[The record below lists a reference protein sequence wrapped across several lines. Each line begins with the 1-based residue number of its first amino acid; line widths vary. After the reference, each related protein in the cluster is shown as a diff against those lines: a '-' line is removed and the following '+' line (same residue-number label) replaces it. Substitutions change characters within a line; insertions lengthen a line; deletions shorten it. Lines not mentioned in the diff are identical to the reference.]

1 MGNVLS
7 RVFWWLLFL
16 DGNDEEATSQP
27 DEEPHVPAS
36 DFAGDTGK
44 SSAADTPFASESE
57 SAMNTLSTTNTYID
71 IPLTVGEVEMEA
83 AARATKAFEAGDFRG
98 ALSAYT
104 QALLEH
110 PLSPDYLTQRSTAF
124 ARLKPPRN
132 DLALKDA
139 ELALLSAKSRAV
151 REKIQAAQFRRMIT
165 LYNLGRYADAAF
177 LVEKLKLFIPKDS
190 KPGKMQVDMWAAKC
204 NIKTKANPDQTVT
217 IREYPD
223 FPSGLP
229 SQSDMVDKFKAQLDS
244 DGNYV
249 FPEDVAAPS
258 TSQQTDPA
266 TSSTEASTD
275 CKNTTDTQPS
285 TATSAPTPKIRH
297 EWYQNNQNITLT
309 LYAKGVSKSAADIE
323 INADSVSIS
332 FPHPSNPNSTFNFT
346 LDPLFALIDPAQS
359 TSNIMSTKVE
369 LTLRKAQAGQ
379 KWRSLEGTS
388 VLLPTS
394 DQDTS
399 SSSASTAP
407 AIQAP
412 PVAQSAPSYPTS
424 SRTGPKNWDKLADD
438 LHAQSKGK
446 KKEKATGPASGDE
459 EEADVDSDYDGD
471 AVDGFFK
478 KLYAGADPD
487 TRRAMQKSFL
497 ESQGTALST
506 NWSEVGKGKV
516 DVVKSKDDE

>member
-16 DGNDEEATSQP
+16 DGNNEEATLQN
-27 DEEPHVPAS
+27 DEAEPALV
-36 DFAGDTGK
+36 GDTGT
-44 SSAADTPFASESE
+44 SSAVETSNASESE
-57 SAMNTLSTTNTYID
+57 SAVNIISTINTYINTPPTD
-71 IPLTVGEVEMEA
+71 NKVEMEA
-83 AARATKAFEAGDFRG
+83 AARASKALENGDFRG

-104 QALLEH
+104 QALIEH

-139 ELALLSAKSRAV
+139 ELALISAKSRAV
-151 REKIQAAQFRRMIT
+151 REKIQAAQFRRMVT
-165 LYNLGRYADAAF
+165 LYSLGRYADAAF
-177 LVEKLKLFIPKDS
+177 LVEKLKSFIPKDR

-204 NIKTKANPDQTVT
+204 NTKIKSNPDQTVT
-217 IREYPD
+217 IREYPE

-229 SQSDMVDKFKAQLDS
+229 PQSEMVGKFKAQLDS
-244 DGNYV
+244 EGNYV
-249 FPEDVAAPS
+249 FPEDVAALS
-258 TSQQTDPA
+258 TSQQTKTA

-275 CKNTTDTQPS
+275 VKNTTDSQS
-285 TATSAPTPKIRH
+285 SSATAATIPKIRH
-297 EWYQNNQNITLT
+297 EWYQNNQNVTLT
-309 LYAKGVSKSAADIE
+309 LYAKGVSKDAADIE

-346 LDPLFALIDPAQS
+346 LDPLFALIDPTQS
-359 TSNIMSTKVE
+359 TSNVMSTKVE

-379 KWRSLEGTS
+379 KWHNLEGS
-388 VLLPTS
+388 GIALRS
-394 DQDTS
+394 SGQDTS
-399 SSSASTAP
+399 SLSASTTA
-407 AIQAP
+407 AIQPP
-412 PVAQSAPSYPTS
+412 PVAQTAPSYPTS

-446 KKEKATGPASGDE
+446 KKEKTTGSASGDDE

>member
-1 MGNVLS
+1 M
-7 RVFWWLLFL
+7 
-16 DGNDEEATSQP
+16 DCNDEEATSHAQQ
-27 DEEPHVPAS
+27 VPAS
-36 DFAGDTGK
+36 ALDASGGDTGR
-44 SSAADTPFASESE
+44 SSAAETPFASKGDVNILTTINNYL
-57 SAMNTLSTTNTYID
+57 NTPPTHNK
-71 IPLTVGEVEMEA
+71 VEMEA
-83 AARATKAFEAGDFRG
+83 AARAAQALENGDFHG

-104 QALLEH
+104 QALVEH

-124 ARLKPPRN
+124 ARLKPPRH

-139 ELALLSAKSRAV
+139 ELALVSAKSRAV

-177 LVEKLKLFIPKDS
+177 LVEKLKPFIPKDS

-204 NIKTKANPDQTVT
+204 NIKIKANPDQTVT
-217 IREYPD
+217 IKEYPE

-229 SQSDMVDKFKAQLDS
+229 SQSDMIAKFKAQLDS

-249 FPEDVAAPS
+249 FPEDVATTA
-258 TSQQTDPA
+258 TLQQNNTT
-266 TSSTEASTD
+266 TSSIEASTD
-275 CKNTTDTQPS
+275 TKNTTDPQTS
-285 TATSAPTPKIRH
+285 TATSAPVPKIRH
-297 EWYQNNQNITLT
+297 EWYQNNQAVMVT

-332 FPHPSNPNSTFNFT
+332 FPHPSHPNSSFNFT

-359 TSNIMSTKVE
+359 SANIMSTKVE
-369 LTLRKAQAGQ
+369 LTLHKAQAGQ
-379 KWRSLEGTS
+379 KWNSLEGTS
-388 VLLPTS
+388 SLVVAPGKG
-394 DQDTS
+394 TS
-399 SSSASTAP
+399 SSSTSTAA
-407 AIQAP
+407 AIQPP

-446 KKEKATGPASGDE
+446 KKEKTTGPASGDE